1 MLWHVLQEHTTQVL
15 CRVLLLPAKV
25 ALGVNIQVQGQHHV
39 LHGLYAI
46 VVNIGQE
53 LHHFHQE
60 TAFHAILAML
70 ALETKLRILAHL
82 ERILCGLDQP
92 FVIRALL
99 AASRNQQQVLLH
111 LTMHVLCAQ

>member
-1 MLWHVLQEHTTQVL
+1 MLWHVLQEHITQL
-15 CRVLLLPAKV
+15 LEMVLLVPAKV
-25 ALGVNIQVQGQHHV
+25 ALEGNIQVQGQQHV
-39 LHGLYAI
+39 PHGLYAI

-60 TAFHAILAML
+60 TAFHAILATL
-70 ALETKLRILAHL
+70 ALETKLRLLAHL

-99 AASRNQQQVLLH
+99 AASRN
-111 LTMHVLCAQ
+111 